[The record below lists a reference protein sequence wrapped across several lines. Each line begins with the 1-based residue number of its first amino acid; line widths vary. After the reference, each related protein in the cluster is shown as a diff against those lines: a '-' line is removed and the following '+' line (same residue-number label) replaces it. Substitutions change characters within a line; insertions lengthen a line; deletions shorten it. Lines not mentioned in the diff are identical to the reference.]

1 MPDAHVVAPLCTLSG
16 LSDPPIQPDN
26 DVVDITS
33 YEQSQPVPA
42 TDVICAMT
50 APDWTSDHAS
60 DSSGGASPGP
70 ISPLTCTSVLLGS
83 GSSES
88 VASLPDLGPCYT
100 FKDITSYE
108 QSQPVPA
115 TDVICA
121 MTAPDW
127 TSDHASDSSG
137 GVSPGPIS
145 PLTCTSVSS
154 GSGSSESVASLMEGL
169 FAPDLGPCYTFKVVG
184 DNIDKSVHPRH
195 MRMDY
200 QAKSLHY
207 FHIYGVLDRID
218 FSSLDDNIRVPDTT
232 KIDFAEIMPSLEDV
246 IAIKKCFSLH
256 ILRTLKKYSSF
267 FLSVGKG
274 VERHIQ
280 HYHSVQ
286 MAKKSNIVRTIAIST
301 VQCQYKKFIIF
312 RFHLVFY

>member
-1 MPDAHVVAPLCTLSG
+1 
-16 LSDPPIQPDN
+16 
-26 DVVDITS
+26 
-33 YEQSQPVPA
+33 
-42 TDVICAMT
+42 
-50 APDWTSDHAS
+50 
-60 DSSGGASPGP
+60 
-70 ISPLTCTSVLLGS
+70 
-83 GSSES
+83 
-88 VASLPDLGPCYT
+88 
-100 FKDITSYE
+100 
-108 QSQPVPA
+108 
-115 TDVICA
+115 
-121 MTAPDW
+121 
-127 TSDHASDSSG
+127 
-137 GVSPGPIS
+137 
-145 PLTCTSVSS
+145 
-154 GSGSSESVASLMEGL
+154 
-169 FAPDLGPCYTFKVVG
+169 
-184 DNIDKSVHPRH
+184 
-195 MRMDY
+195 MDY

-301 VQCQYKKFIIF
+301 V
-312 RFHLVFY
+312 